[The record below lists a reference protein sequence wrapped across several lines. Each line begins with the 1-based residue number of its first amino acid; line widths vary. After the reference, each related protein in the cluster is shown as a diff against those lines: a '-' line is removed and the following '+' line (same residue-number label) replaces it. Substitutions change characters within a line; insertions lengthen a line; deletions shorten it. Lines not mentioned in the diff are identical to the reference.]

1 MDRFA
6 SPLERA
12 DLLAAMRA
20 YLADKTKAI
29 RLEKMAGRALGIAFR
44 ELSASD
50 RKVFAGVVSRC
61 GWARW
66 DGDAGKWTPV
76 SPLLIGDTA

>member
-1 MDRFA
+1 MFESSQQRAELFA
-6 SPLERA
+6 T
-12 DLLAAMRA
+12 MRA
-20 YLADKTKAI
+20 YLADKTKAV

-50 RKVFAGVVSRC
+50 RKVFAGTVSRC

-66 DGDAGKWTPV
+66 DGDAGKWTRV
-76 SPLLIGDTA
+76 SSLLMGDAA